1 METDQQ
7 HEFRSRLNSFIRLYA
22 FVAQIAALADRDLEA
37 LYIFGRYLWRSLPVQ
52 REELSVEVRR
62 EIDLD
67 QQRID
72 LTFEGAIELERGRGR
87 LQPQA
92 GDDPSLTEDE
102 PDALSEIIREINDR
116 FGTEWSETDRV
127 IIEQLN
133 RDIAADDG
141 LRTSMTVNDEANAR
155 LTFDQVAGEKFAK
168 LIDSNFSL
176 YKTVNDDD
184 SLRRRFFDLL
194 FDVFMRDVA

>member
-1 METDQQ
+1 M
-7 HEFRSRLNSFIRLYA
+7 RR
-22 FVAQIAALADRDLEA
+22 QIDLEH
-37 LYIFGRYLWRSLPVQ
+37 
-52 REELSVEVRR
+52 
-62 EIDLD
+62 
-67 QQRID
+67 QRID

-87 LQPQA
+87 LEPQA
-92 GDDPSLTEDE
+92 GDDPSVSEDE
-102 PDALSEIIREINDR
+102 PDALSEIIREINDD

-133 RDIAADDG
+133 RDIATDAG
-141 LRTSMTVNDEANAR
+141 LRTSVTVNDEANAR